1 SLSFNFSS
9 FDQSS
14 LYKIR
19 LQGNASFT
27 TEGIQLTRNQ
37 RDGNITDSVGRV
49 AYGEPLL
56 LWDPETRELTDFTT
70 RFAFAINDL
79 GRSFS
84 GDGIAFFLSS
94 YPSAIPPSSLGGS
107 LGLFNSTPLPANSTI
122 NNTVAV
128 EFDTFKN
135 DGFDISAN
143 HIGIDVNSVNSSA
156 VVDWRSNIKN
166 GNEVNAWVSYNAST
180 HNLSVLMT
188 YAQDAGSGNSSLSYL
203 IDLRDFLPEK
213 VAVGFSAATG
223 SGIETHALLSWSF
236 NSSLLPKRKSKM
248 GLVVGVVIG
257 VAVLMVVL
265 GSLEELEFDR
275 NMDDEFERERG
286 PKRFAY
292 QELADATRNFSEEE
306 KLGEGGFGSVYR
318 GYLKD
323 SKLEVAIKR
332 ISRGSKQGR
341 KEYVSE
347 VKIISR
353 LRHRNL
359 VQLVGWCHDR
369 GEFSLVY
376 EFMPNGSLDS
386 YLYSTARLLEWPA
399 RHRVALGLAS
409 ALLYLHE
416 EWEQCVVHRDVKP
429 SNVMLDSAFNAKLG
443 DFGLARLVDHDR
455 GSQTT
460 VLAGT
465 MGYLAPE
472 CVNTGKASKDC
483 PGTCRGGPWTCMLSA
498 LFCLWIVVPSAT
510 CLSFNLSFLDP
521 ASRSGIELQGNATWN
536 STDGIQLTNDTII
549 YNVGRA
555 VYREPLLL
563 WDARTKAM
571 SDFTTHFSF
580 IIRNSSNTS
589 SSGDG
594 LAFFM
599 APYPSP
605 LLLDSSGGPLG
616 IFKRGS
622 LNSTVP
628 TVAVEFDTYQNE
640 WDVDD
645 HHVGIDVNSIVSQKV
660 ASWNG
665 SLKTGM
671 LANAWVSYDAITRN
685 LSVFLTYADNPVFA
699 GDSVLHTVIDLRDH
713 LPANVT
719 VGFSAATGQV
729 TETHAVLSW
738 SFSSSLQPRSI
749 PPPTAP
755 TASDAAKSK
764 SKTGLIVGLV
774 IGAGALMLMP
784 GLLLNAADREE
795 DMDFDQTTDDD
806 FTGNRGPKRFAYK
819 DLARATRNFS
829 DEGKLG
835 EGGFGSVYRGHL
847 KDLKLDVAIKRV
859 SRESRQGRKE
869 YVSEV
874 KIISRLRH
882 RNLVQLVGWCH
893 DRGEFLLVYEFMPN
907 GSLDS
912 YLYSP
917 AAGLGWPARHKIA
930 LGLASALLY
939 LHEEWEQCV
948 MHRDVKPSNIMLDSA
963 FNAKLGDFGL
973 ARLVDHDRNLQT
985 TDLAGTR
992 VYIAPECFYTGKPS
1006 KESDVYSFGIVALEI
1021 ACGRRPVELK
1031 EKDPG
1036 KEILVEWVWE
1046 LYGRRTILEAADA
1059 RLNGDFDETQMECLM
1074 VVGLWCAHPDYNVR
1088 PSIRQAINALNL
1100 ETPLPELPPKM
1111 PVPMYYTPWSD
1122 VSQSLHASS

>member
-1 SLSFNFSS
+1 MTTLCGSWVFSTFFCLSIAVPLATSLSFNFSS

-265 GSLEELEFDR
+265 GSLGLILRRRRTTGRDAEDEEELEFDR

-472 CVNTGKASKDC
+472 CVNTGKASK
-483 PGTCRGGPWTCMLSA
+483 
-498 LFCLWIVVPSAT
+498 
-510 CLSFNLSFLDP
+510 
-521 ASRSGIELQGNATWN
+521 
-536 STDGIQLTNDTII
+536 
-549 YNVGRA
+549 
-555 VYREPLLL
+555 
-563 WDARTKAM
+563 
-571 SDFTTHFSF
+571 
-580 IIRNSSNTS
+580 
-589 SSGDG
+589 
-594 LAFFM
+594 
-599 APYPSP
+599 
-605 LLLDSSGGPLG
+605 
-616 IFKRGS
+616 
-622 LNSTVP
+622 
-628 TVAVEFDTYQNE
+628 
-640 WDVDD
+640 
-645 HHVGIDVNSIVSQKV
+645 
-660 ASWNG
+660 
-665 SLKTGM
+665 
-671 LANAWVSYDAITRN
+671 
-685 LSVFLTYADNPVFA
+685 
-699 GDSVLHTVIDLRDH
+699 
-713 LPANVT
+713 
-719 VGFSAATGQV
+719 
-729 TETHAVLSW
+729 
-738 SFSSSLQPRSI
+738 
-749 PPPTAP
+749 
-755 TASDAAKSK
+755 
-764 SKTGLIVGLV
+764 
-774 IGAGALMLMP
+774 
-784 GLLLNAADREE
+784 
-795 DMDFDQTTDDD
+795 
-806 FTGNRGPKRFAYK
+806 
-819 DLARATRNFS
+819 
-829 DEGKLG
+829 
-835 EGGFGSVYRGHL
+835 
-847 KDLKLDVAIKRV
+847 
-859 SRESRQGRKE
+859 
-869 YVSEV
+869 
-874 KIISRLRH
+874 
-882 RNLVQLVGWCH
+882 
-893 DRGEFLLVYEFMPN
+893 
-907 GSLDS
+907 
-912 YLYSP
+912 
-917 AAGLGWPARHKIA
+917 
-930 LGLASALLY
+930 
-939 LHEEWEQCV
+939 
-948 MHRDVKPSNIMLDSA
+948 
-963 FNAKLGDFGL
+963 
-973 ARLVDHDRNLQT
+973 
-985 TDLAGTR
+985 
-992 VYIAPECFYTGKPS
+992 
-1006 KESDVYSFGIVALEI
+1006 ESDVYSFGILALEI
-1021 ACGRRPVELK
+1021 ACGRRPVQLMEQASK
-1031 EKDPG
+1031 VR
-1036 KEILVEWVWE
+1036 LVEWVWE
-1046 LYGRRTILEAADA
+1046 LYGRRRLLEAADEK
-1059 RLNGDFDETQMECLM
+1059 LGGVFDEKQMECLM
-1074 VVGLWCAHPDYNVR
+1074 VVGLWCAHPDYDRR
-1088 PSIRQAINALNL
+1088 PSIKQVINVLNL
-1100 ETPLPELPPKM
+1100 EAPLPELPPSM
-1111 PVPMYYTPWSD
+1111 PVPMYYAPPIEAYRFSY
-1122 VSQSLHASS
+1122 ASSAAGTTSASSASTACVTDSSNSNMSRGSSSTTSHLLKFQ